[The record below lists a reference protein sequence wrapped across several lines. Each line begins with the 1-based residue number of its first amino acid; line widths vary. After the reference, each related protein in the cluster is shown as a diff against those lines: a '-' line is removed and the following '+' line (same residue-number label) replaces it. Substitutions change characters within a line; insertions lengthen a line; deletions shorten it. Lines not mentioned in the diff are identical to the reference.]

1 MEEKEATAKG
11 NQVSSY
17 IKRKERL
24 YEKNIKK
31 LKSTEFKM

>member
-24 YEKNIKK
+24 YEKKK

>member
-24 YEKNIKK
+24 YEKKIK